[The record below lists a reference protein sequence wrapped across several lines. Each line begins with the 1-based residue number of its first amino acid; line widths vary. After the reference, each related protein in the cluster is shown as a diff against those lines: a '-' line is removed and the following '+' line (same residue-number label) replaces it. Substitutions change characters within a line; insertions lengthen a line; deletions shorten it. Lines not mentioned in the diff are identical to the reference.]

1 MFTDPLTA
9 KYLLLFIVAIWGV
22 LTVVYTKGHFI
33 GYLFGTVIFL
43 SIAYIALGSGF
54 SIRLPYLH
62 DKMEI
67 LVYTIHNERVHALAH
82 PLGKPDE
89 PLHIVFSIDPDTDG
103 GGKMRKTFFDAV
115 RAREGKRHKTS
126 IVIDMHGYMTDHGV
140 YMYETAP
147 PLPPKE

>member
-22 LTVVYTKGHFI
+22 LTVVYTKRHFT
-33 GYLFGTVIFL
+33 GYLLGTVIFL
-43 SIAYIALGSGF
+43 SIGYIALGSGF

-67 LVYTIHNERVHALAH
+67 LVYTIHKERVHALAH

-89 PLHIVFSIDPDTDG
+89 PLHIVFSIDPDTAG
-103 GGKMRKTFFDAV
+103 GGKMRKTFFDAI